1 MNVIKR
7 ISIIKL
13 VSISLIVSASISC
26 ADNQMSNLK
35 EFEDN
40 ASLKIKALATNLKK
54 ELGASMQAGGPV
66 AAIKTCNIKAPE
78 ITEQL
83 NSVDNVQIKRTSLR
97 LRNPNN
103 AADNWEQKVLTS
115 FEEMLT
121 TGTPIKDLVH
131 SEKIVSAAQTTLR
144 MMRAIPM
151 QPVCLSCHGD
161 KDTMNKDL
169 IGALEQDYPNDLATG
184 FSIGEIRGAF
194 SVSQTFSN

>member
-1 MNVIKR
+1 MNIIKQ

-26 ADNQMSNLK
+26 ADNQSPNLK

-40 ASLKIKALATNLKK
+40 ASLKIKVLATNLKK
-54 ELGASMQAGGPV
+54 ELSASMQAGGPV

-78 ITEQL
+78 ITAQL
-83 NSVDNVQIKRTSLR
+83 NSLDNVQIKRTSLR

-103 AADNWEQKVLTS
+103 AADNWEQKILTS
-115 FEEMLT
+115 FEERLT

-131 SEKIVSAAQTTLR
+131 SEKIISGDQTTLR
-144 MMRAIPM
+144 VMRAIPM
-151 QPVCLSCHGD
+151 QPACVSCHGD

-169 IGALEQDYPNDLATG
+169 ISALEQD
-184 FSIGEIRGAF
+184 
-194 SVSQTFSN
+194 

>member
-13 VSISLIVSASISC
+13 VSISLIVSASVSC
-26 ADNQMSNLK
+26 ADNQTPNLK
-35 EFEDN
+35 GFEDN

-83 NSVDNVQIKRTSLR
+83 NNVDNVQIKRTSLR

-103 AADNWEQKVLTS
+103 AADNWEQKVLAS
-115 FEEMLT
+115 FEERLAS
-121 TGTPIKDLVH
+121 GTPIKDLVH
-131 SEKIVSAAQTTLR
+131 SEKIISGPQTTLR
-144 MMRAIPM
+144 MMRVIPM
-151 QPVCLSCHGD
+151 QPACLSCHGD
-161 KDTMNKDL
+161 KNTMNKDL
-169 IGALEQDYPNDLATG
+169 ISALEQNYPNDLATG

-194 SVSQTFSN
+194 SASQTFSN